1 MRKLKKQLIVVVTT
15 VAALLGGTTLSASS
29 QSVSRNDQAESFVRN
44 GNTAIPIENDSFI
57 EIPND
62 AVDSFNNAKTAALGG
77 TGTGFTTISPFISG
91 YLYTTFNVK
100 IANTPE
106 MDRYL
111 PAVKEALGK
120 ISQATGLT
128 LNVDPNRI
136 PASRAPANG
145 EIIIST
151 VPTTSSFRGGCP
163 ISSTIIGCGGPLTT
177 SSGKIGAGS
186 LEMLAPFG
194 CDEQFAV
201 VAAHELGHVFGLGHT
216 LESYGTPARLQ
227 LMYPST
233 ATDAPSFRSGDIRGL
248 GAVAGRNALE
258 SAPSTDA
265 TANAANA
272 GTQQKRPASI
282 ASKLTSDSFTLTNTP
297 AETTTASNA
306 AVGDVLYSKA
316 PNARIYDSRSVGTQ
330 AKFANGESRTITV
343 PAQVGFPTLDSVV
356 VNITVAGASGGGY
369 VSVYPT
375 GAAPAIPTSN
385 VNYDANH
392 DVANAAI
399 LKLGAGNSLTI
410 FNSGGPAHVLI
421 DISGVFSAS
430 ATGGFRA
437 VNPVRAYDSRSSL
450 VPNEKGLP
458 FACGI
463 PYEFLAS
470 DVGAPAT
477 STGQIIN
484 VTAVDTNGAGY
495 VSVSPTITPKGVEPA
510 TSNINVLNNDTR
522 PNLVFTSGNTWYV
535 RNSDTVRGDILVD
548 VAGYFIPR
556 SFDATGASFQSISP
570 LRALD
575 TRSNIGLSGRQSTT
589 SRTLTIPLPSGIAA
603 SRIAAVA
610 LNATVVQASAD
621 GFLTVSTSGTGT
633 PNVSNVN
640 YKSGEAVANLAVVKV
655 GPNNTVDVS
664 ASAGSP
670 NVIFDVAGYF
680 LNP

>member
-1 MRKLKKQLIVVVTT
+1 VRKFSERIAVVTTT
-15 VAALLGGTTLSASS
+15 VAALLGGITLNASS
-29 QSVSRNDQAESFVRN
+29 QSVSRTDQQSLARDGYTIIPVEDDSFV
-44 GNTAIPIENDSFI
+44 EV
-57 EIPND
+57 PNEEV
-62 AVDSFNNAKTAALGG
+62 ASFNNAKTSALGG
-77 TGTGFTTISPFISG
+77 TGTGFTTISTSISG
-91 YLYTTFNVK
+91 YLYPTFTIK
-100 IANTPE
+100 IVNSPE

-111 PAVKEALGK
+111 PALRESLAK

-128 LNVDPNRI
+128 LNVDSNRI
-136 PASRAPANG
+136 AAARAPLNG

-151 VPTTSSFRGGCP
+151 VPTSSSFRLGCP
-163 ISSTIIGCGGPLTT
+163 PTVGIIGCGGPQTLG
-177 SSGKIGAGS
+177 GKIGAGR

-216 LESYGTPARLQ
+216 LESYGTPTPRLQ

-233 ATDAPSFRSGDIRGL
+233 ATDAPSFRSGDLRGL
-248 GAVAGRNALE
+248 GAIAGRNALE
-258 SAPSTDA
+258 SGLT
-265 TANAANA
+265 NA
-272 GTQQKRPASI
+272 
-282 ASKLTSDSFTLTNTP
+282 TSDSTNEGVARKRPTAVTNPTP
-297 AETTTASNA
+297 ESVVQSATTSDSATTAG
-306 AVGDVLYSKA
+306 AVGDVLYSKV
-316 PNARIYDSRSVGTQ
+316 PNTRIFDSRSVGTK
-330 AKFANGESRTITV
+330 APFGNGESRTIIV
-343 PAQVGFPTLDSVV
+343 PAQAGFPTLDSVV
-356 VNITVAGASGGGY
+356 VNVTVAGASGGGY

-399 LKLGAGNSLTI
+399 LKLGAGNSLTV

-437 VNPVRAYDSRSSL
+437 LNPLRAYDSRSSD
-450 VPNEKGLP
+450 VPNERGLP

-463 PYEFLAS
+463 PYEFLSS

-484 VTAVDTNGAGY
+484 VTAVETNGAGY
-495 VSVSPTITPKGVEPA
+495 VSVSPIVTPKGVEAP

-556 SFDATGASFQSISP
+556 SLDATGASFQSISP

-575 TRSNIGLSGRQSTT
+575 TRSNLGLAGRQSTT
-589 SRTLTIPLPSGIAA
+589 IRTLTIPLPAGIPA

-610 LNATVVQASAD
+610 LNATVEGASAD
-621 GFLTVSTSGTGT
+621 GYLTVGTSGVGL

-640 YKSGEAVANLAVVKV
+640 YKKSEAVANLAVVKV
-655 GPNNTVDVS
+655 GPNNTVDIF

-680 LNP
+680 LKP